1 MTERKVSELV
11 AVLPAL
17 NEAGTIGNVVNSVR
31 AYGDVVVVDDGSTD
45 GTGELARAAGA
56 FVVTH
61 AVNQGYDKALE
72 SGLLWAAKQS
82 YLYAIT
88 LDADGQHSTSSIAL
102 FARELDAGA
111 DLVIGVRDRKQRW
124 AESLF
129 SLIGRRLWGID
140 DPLCGMKGYRLDL
153 VRAVGRF
160 DTYSS
165 VGTEFCI
172 RAARSSCRI
181 HQVPVITTARIG
193 LARFGEGLQP
203 NFRIIRAICMGLTR
217 ANPFLICK

>member
-102 FARELDAGA
+102 FARELEAGA
-111 DLVIGVRDRKQRW
+111 DIVAGVRDRKQRW
-124 AESLF
+124 AERIF
-129 SLIGRRLWGID
+129 SFITKNLWNID
-140 DPLCGMKGYRLDL
+140 DPLCGMKGYRLEL
-153 VRAVGRF
+153 IRGTRRIS
-160 DTYSS
+160 TYSS

-172 RAARSSCRI
+172 RAARSGCRI
-181 HQVPVITTARIG
+181 REVHVSTSSRIG
-193 LARFGEGLQP
+193 ASRFGDGLRA
-203 NFRIIRAICMGLTR
+203 NLLILRAIWLGMIKAKSLEYT
-217 ANPFLICK
+217 